1 MLVEEIIDHHKDEKL
16 YTNLNRTIEMVG
28 SCATLVAEKLF
39 ESENFLKHINFKSFL
54 KQRQESFD
62 F

>member
-39 ESENFLKHINFKSFL
+39 ESENFLKHINF
-54 KQRQESFD
+54 
-62 F
+62 